1 MKYLVRKAKAIIT
14 ALIDAR
20 SEFADAASLVA
31 NAAATAI
38 FGNVIPLDK
47 TGMNLGNSMTPIFLV
62 ISIDT
67 AVAAAGGAANITF
80 KLLSDVVA
88 TLDGA
93 GVTTL
98 LTTPAIAKGTLVAGY
113 NIVIPLPLSNTDY
126 QTFLGVTWTPD
137 TNNITA
143 GKANAYLTVD
153 PPNGWKAYANAI

>member
-1 MKYLVRKAKAIIT
+1 MKHLVRKAKAFIT

-38 FGNVIPLDK
+38 FGNVIPLD
-47 TGMNLGNSMTPIFLV
+47 TAGMNLGNSMKPIYLV
-62 ISIDT
+62 IGIDT
-67 AVAAAGGAANITF
+67 DVAAAGGAANITF
-80 KLLSDVVA
+80 KLLSDAVA

-93 GVTTL
+93 GVKTL
-98 LTTPAIAKGTLVAGY
+98 INTGAIAKGTLIAGY
-113 NIVIPLPLSNTDY
+113 QIVIPLPLSNTDY
-126 QTFLGVTWTPD
+126 QRFLGVTWTPD

-153 PPNGWKAYANAI
+153 PPNGWKAFANAI